1 MSLDI
6 SSAKF
11 THPLIKPI
19 LIELTTYFKKT
30 GISFFV
36 IGATDRDIIME
47 LNNQKSGRLTY
58 DLDIAITVNDWE
70 QWQRV
75 EEEIVGLENFSKH
88 ADQKQ
93 RFIYKDKFQ
102 LDIVPFGNIM
112 KEDSKIF
119 WPPDEDFAM
128 SVLGFDAAEEA
139 SLKVIVDQEIEIQI
153 ASLSGIFL
161 LKITAWKDR
170 NHKSNKD
177 ADDIGFILENYL
189 LINEERAALNHYDDI
204 YTEDFTT
211 VKGGAT
217 LLGMDISE
225 ILKEYPDDLATIKQ
239 ILIDTEDEKEH
250 SILINQ
256 IIETY
261 KMLSYEE
268 VLESIQNIINQL
280 N

>member
-19 LIELTTYFKKT
+19 LTELTTYFKKT

-36 IGATDRDIIME
+36 IGATARDIVME
-47 LNNQKSGRLTY
+47 LNNKKSGRLTY

-70 QWQRV
+70 QWQKV
-75 EEEIVGLENFSKH
+75 EEEIVSLENFSKD

-93 RFIYKDKFQ
+93 RFLYKDKFQ
-102 LDIVPFGNIM
+102 LDIVPFGNVM

-139 SLKVIVDQEIEIQI
+139 SLKVNIDQEIEIQI

-189 LINEERAALNHYDDI
+189 SINDQRAAENHYEEVYADDQTI
-204 YTEDFTT
+204 IT
-211 VKGGAT
+211 GSAA
-217 LLGMDISE
+217 LLGIDVSE
-225 ILKEYPDDLATIKQ
+225 ILKEYPNDLATIKQ
-239 ILIDTEDEKEH
+239 ILIDTVNKKER

-256 IIETY
+256 IIETH
-261 KMLSYEE
+261 KTLSYKE
-268 VLESIQNIINQL
+268 VLESLQNIINQL